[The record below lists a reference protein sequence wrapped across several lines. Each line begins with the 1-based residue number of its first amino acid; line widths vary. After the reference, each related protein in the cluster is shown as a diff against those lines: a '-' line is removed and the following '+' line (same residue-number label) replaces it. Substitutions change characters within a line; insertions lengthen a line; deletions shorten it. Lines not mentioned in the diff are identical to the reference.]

1 MSNQTQTVD
10 RVETFDVSVVRP
22 QLRMED
28 FEIRG
33 HNLSRRRVRIIQKAL
48 RVLHNLEVMAVSV
61 YRLQIRRT
69 MCEHNRELIA
79 AMCNEMSHLQDYL
92 VLLFEYSARP
102 SKLRAGWWLLG
113 SFLGY
118 ASRVM
123 GRTVILKTGIW
134 IEKKTIR
141 HYERFLKSVD
151 WEQPVRT
158 ILEKNLADE
167 YAHIQRW
174 KDLLRSA
181 EPDY

>member
-1 MSNQTQTVD
+1 MTNQAQTTD
-10 RVETFDVSVVRP
+10 RVGNFDVSVVRP

-28 FEIRG
+28 FVIRG
-33 HNLSRRRVRIIQKAL
+33 HNLSRRRVRIIQNAL
-48 RVLHNLEVMAVSV
+48 RSLHNLEVMGVSI

-92 VLLFEYSARP
+92 VLLFEYSAHP
-102 SKLRAGWWLLG
+102 AKFRAGWWILG
-113 SFLGY
+113 SLLGY
-118 ASRVM
+118 ASRLM

-141 HYERFLKSVD
+141 HYERFLKSVE

-167 YAHIQRW
+167 RAHIQRW
-174 KDLLRSA
+174 KDLLHSA

>member
-1 MSNQTQTVD
+1 MTNQTQVGE
-10 RVETFDVSVVRP
+10 RVENIDVSVIRP

-28 FEIRG
+28 FKIRG
-33 HNLSRRRVRIIQKAL
+33 HNLSYRQVRTIRKSL
-48 RVLHNLEVMAVSV
+48 RVLHNLEVMAGCI

-92 VLLFEYSARP
+92 VLLFEYSTRP
-102 SKLRAGWWLLG
+102 AKTRAGWWFLGSLLG
-113 SFLGY
+113 Y
-118 ASRVM
+118 TSRLM

-134 IEKKTIR
+134 IEKKTIH
-141 HYERFLKSVD
+141 HYEQLLKSVD
-151 WEQPVRT
+151 GEQPVRA

-167 YAHIQRW
+167 HAHIQRW
-174 KDLLRSA
+174 KDLLRSV